1 MTMNEIRTQKIE
13 FACDSGTTPGYLAQ
27 PTQSTGAGVVV
38 IQEWWGLVPHIQ
50 ELCERFAR
58 QGYVALAPDLYHGKA
73 ASEPDE
79 ARKLVMEMDRER
91 AVQEIIAATIFLKG
105 LAQVAPKKVG
115 VVGFCMGGMLAV
127 TNAALSDQVDATVAF
142 YGMPRDLSLV
152 EHIQTPLLGL
162 FAEHDHGITPEMVK
176 DFESTLAKSR
186 AAHDIHV
193 YPGTQHAF
201 FNDTR
206 PHIYD
211 PQAAQDAWKRTLD
224 WFRQHL
230 A

>member
-1 MTMNEIRTQKIE
+1 MNEIATQKIE
-13 FACDSGTTPGYLAQ
+13 FACGSGTTPGYLAQ
-27 PTQSTGAGVVV
+27 PIQGKGAGVVV

-50 ELCERFAR
+50 EVCERFAR

-73 ASEPDE
+73 AAEPDE

-91 AVQEIIAATIFLKG
+91 AVQEIIAATVYLKG

-127 TNAALSDQVDATVAF
+127 TNAAASEQVDATVTF
-142 YGMPRDLSLV
+142 YGMPRDLSVV
-152 EHIQTPLLGL
+152 ERVKSPLLGL

-176 DFESTLAKSR
+176 EFKARLEKSG
-186 AAHDIHV
+186 AAHVVHV

-206 PHIYD
+206 PQIYD
-211 PQAAQDAWKRTLD
+211 AQAAQDAWKRTLD
-224 WFRQHL
+224 WFRRHL

>member
-1 MTMNEIRTQKIE
+1 M
-13 FACDSGTTPGYLAQ
+13 TPGYLAQ
-27 PTQSTGAGVVV
+27 PSQGRGAGVVV

-50 ELCERFAR
+50 EVCERFAR

-91 AVQEIIAATIFLKG
+91 AVREIIAATVYLKG

-127 TNAALSDQVDATVAF
+127 TNAATSQHVDATVAF
-142 YGMPRDLSLV
+142 YGMPRDLSVV
-152 EHIQTPLLGL
+152 ERIKSPLLGL

-176 DFESTLAKSR
+176 EFEARLEKSGT
-186 AAHDIHV
+186 AHAVHV

-206 PHIYD
+206 PQIYNA
-211 PQAAQDAWKRTLD
+211 QAAQDAWKRTLD
-224 WFRQHL
+224 WFQRNL

>member
-1 MTMNEIRTQKIE
+1 MTEISKQKIE
-13 FACDSGTTPGYLAQ
+13 FACNGGTTPGYLAQ
-27 PTQSTGAGVVV
+27 PIQGTGAGVVV

-50 ELCERFAR
+50 EVCERFAH

-79 ARKLVMEMDRER
+79 ARKLVMEMDREQ
-91 AVQEIIAATIFLKG
+91 AVQEIIAATVYLKG

-127 TNAALSDQVDATVAF
+127 TNAAASQHVDATVAF
-142 YGMPRDLSLV
+142 YGMPRDLSVV
-152 EHIQTPLLGL
+152 ERVKSPLLGL

-176 DFESTLAKSR
+176 EFEARLEKSG
-186 AAHDIHV
+186 AAHAVHV

-224 WFRQHL
+224 WFQRHL

>member
-1 MTMNEIRTQKIE
+1 M
-13 FACDSGTTPGYLAQ
+13 TPGYLAQ
-27 PTQSTGAGVVV
+27 PAQGRVAGVVV
-38 IQEWWGLVPHIQ
+38 IQEWWGLVAHIQ
-50 ELCERFAR
+50 DVCERFAR

-91 AVQEIIAATIFLKG
+91 AVREIRAATVYLKE

-115 VVGFCMGGMLAV
+115 VVGFCMGGGLAV
-127 TNAALSDQVDATVAF
+127 SHAAASDQVDATVAF
-142 YGMPRDLSLV
+142 YGMPRDLSVV
-152 EHIQTPLLGL
+152 ERVKTPLLGL

-176 DFESTLAKSR
+176 DFETRLEKSGVP
-186 AAHDIHV
+186 HEVHV

-201 FNDTR
+201 FNDAR

-211 PQAAQDAWKRTLD
+211 PGAAQDAWERTLG
-224 WFRQHL
+224 WFQQHL